1 MVFGGCVLIVA
12 VLRWAEAVFVP
23 VALAILLTFV
33 LNGPV
38 TWLQRWMRRGVAV
51 GIVVTLALAAV
62 VFVGWVLAQQV
73 TSLAEELPEYRD
85 NIKTKIAD
93 VRGAGESRWMERLQA
108 TVEDIQEE
116 MQRGRSRTETKPTPV
131 VVAADAAASS
141 WGLPG
146 WTRSLLGPLGVMAV
160 VFVLVTFMLVEYRE
174 LRDRLLAVI
183 GYGYLANTTKAFDE
197 AASRLSRYLTVQLL
211 INCTYGALA
220 AIGLWAIGV
229 PYPMLWGVL
238 GGLLRFVPYVGPW
251 IGAGAPILMSL
262 AVFPG
267 WHETLWTVGLMVSL
281 ELFTNLVLE
290 TLLYAGAAGVSQ
302 VALLI
307 AITFWTWLWGPIG
320 LLLGM
325 PLTVCLVVL
334 AKHVPTLSVFRV
346 LMADVPALTPAQSYY
361 QRVLAGHA
369 QEGEALAVA
378 YAKAHPDESVYDDVL
393 LPALNYA
400 RRDRRDRRI
409 SSDAECAVA
418 DATRHLIA
426 EFAQSGL
433 GRAKSDEI
441 PSRETHAPVAD
452 VPVTKLRV
460 LGYPAH
466 GVTGEVAL
474 RMLAGLCEG
483 LPIQLDVAPTR
494 LLISELVDTVQRGA
508 YHVVCIADLPPHSL
522 SKARHALGRIRQ
534 VLPDVR
540 VVVGRWAPAE
550 FAPDERAT
558 LMEAGATEVATS
570 LIGTRNHLRS
580 LLTLAPAAAPAA
592 AAAEV
597 RGAA

>member
-38 TWLQRWMRRGVAV
+38 TWLQRWMRRGVAA
-51 GIVVTLALAAV
+51 GIVVTLSLAAL
-62 VFVGWVLAQQV
+62 VFVGWVLAHQV
-73 TSLAEELPEYRD
+73 TSLAEELPEYRE

-108 TVEDIQEE
+108 TVKDIQEE
-116 MQRGRSRTETKPTPV
+116 MQRGRPRTEAKPTPV
-131 VVAADAAASS
+131 VLAADAAASS

-146 WTRSLLGPLGVMAV
+146 WTRSLMGPLGLMAV
-160 VFVLVTFMLVEYRE
+160 VFVLVTFMLVEYTE

-183 GYGYLANTTKAFDE
+183 GYGYLADTTKAFDE

-211 INCTYGALA
+211 INCTYGALT

-229 PYPMLWGVL
+229 PYPMLWGVF
-238 GGLLRFVPYVGPW
+238 GGLLRFIPYVGPW

-346 LMADVPALTPAQSYY
+346 LMADDPALTPAQSYY

-369 QEGEALAVA
+369 QEAEALATA
-378 YAKAHPDESVYDDVL
+378 YVKAHPDESVYDQVL

-409 SSDAECAVA
+409 STEAECAVA
-418 DATRHLIA
+418 DATRDLIA
-426 EFAQSGL
+426 QLSGPGP
-433 GRAKSDEI
+433 GR
-441 PSRETHAPVAD
+441 PAPEDRQDPAAAAARPD
-452 VPVTKLRV
+452 VPVTATLRV

-483 LPIQLDVAPTR
+483 LPIQLEVAPSR
-494 LLISELVDTVQRGA
+494 LLISELVDAVQRGG
-508 YHVVCIADLPPHSL
+508 YQVVCIADLPPHSL
-522 SKARHALGRIRQ
+522 SKVRHALGRIRQ
-534 VLPDVR
+534 VFPDVK
-540 VVVGRWAPAE
+540 VLVGRWAPSD
-550 FAPDERAT
+550 FATDERAG
-558 LMEAGATEVATS
+558 LMEAGATEVATT
-570 LIGTRNHLRS
+570 LLGTRNQLRS
-580 LLTLAPAAAPAA
+580 LLTLTHTAAAP
-592 AAAEV
+592 V